1 MNKLTQKHAT
11 PAVALVVGILVL
23 AMNLRA
29 PFTSLAPV
37 LNWIKSDFLLSTASV
52 GALTSLPLIAFAAF
66 SPFSAAIAH
75 RFGLERTLF
84 GALVTM
90 IAGIAMRSSGSYWM
104 LYAGTAC
111 IGIGGALGN
120 VLLPGLLKR
129 DFSGNIASMTGA
141 YAIAMGLGGALGS
154 SVVIPLT
161 EIWGWQTALLLLG
174 FMPLLALVIWSPQLK
189 KHSDVPNSAK
199 RGSAGADIWRSSLAW
214 QVTLYMGFNAML
226 FYIAIAW
233 LPVIVMEQGVTAGKA
248 GSMHGILQL
257 ASALP
262 GLIAG
267 ATLGRL
273 SDQRIPA
280 AGVSLLSAVSLLGI
294 LCAPGLTLIWSALL
308 GFGCGASMIMGLTFV
323 GLRTTTAGEAATL
336 SGMSQSV
343 GYLFGASGPMILGM
357 LRDFSGSWTIPLLV
371 ALALAILGAW
381 MGTLA
386 GRNIRIA

>member
-1 MNKLTQKHAT
+1 MNKLTRKHAT
-11 PAVALVVGILVL
+11 PAVVLVAGILVL

-29 PFTSLAPV
+29 PFTSLAPI
-37 LNWIKSDFLLSTASV
+37 LNWIKSDFLMSTAAA
-52 GALTSLPLIAFAAF
+52 GALTSLPLIAFAVF

-84 GALVTM
+84 GALVA
-90 IAGIAMRSSGSYWM
+90 IVAGIAMRSSGMYWM

-129 DFSGNIASMTGA
+129 DFAGNIASMTGA

-154 SVVIPLT
+154 ATIIPLT

-174 FMPLLALVIWSPQLK
+174 LMPVLALVIWSPQLK
-189 KHSDVPNSAK
+189 KHSDVANYVKGRSA
-199 RGSAGADIWRSSLAW
+199 STYIWRSSLAW

-226 FYIAIAW
+226 FYIGIAW
-233 LPVIVMEQGVTAGKA
+233 LPTILMEQGIAAAKA

-294 LCAPGLTLIWSALL
+294 LCAPEFVLIWSALL
-308 GFGCGASMIMGLTFV
+308 GFGCGASMILGLTFV
-323 GLRTTTAGEAATL
+323 GLRTNTASEAATL
-336 SGMSQSV
+336 SGMSQSI
-343 GYLFGASGPMILGM
+343 GYLFGASGPMIFGG
-357 LRDFSGSWTIPLLV
+357 LRDFSGSWTIPLFV
-371 ALALAILGAW
+371 AVTSALLGAW

-386 GRNIRIA
+386 GRNVRIT